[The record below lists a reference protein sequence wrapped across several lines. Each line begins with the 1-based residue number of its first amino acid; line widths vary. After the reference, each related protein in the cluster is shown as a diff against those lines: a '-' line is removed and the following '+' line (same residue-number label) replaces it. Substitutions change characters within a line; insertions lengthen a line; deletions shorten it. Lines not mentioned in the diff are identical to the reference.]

1 MSKKSC
7 LKTSRKELKL
17 NIVDIS
23 IAEDVFNSFDMLQD
37 GIVSEI
43 KVSIQKWFIRIGIF
57 YLQPFILRLET
68 STEHNIFGEEN

>member
-43 KVSIQKWFIRIGIF
+43 KVSIKK
-57 YLQPFILRLET
+57 
-68 STEHNIFGEEN
+68 